1 MKYVDRGKQTGDDNN
16 TITNEIII
24 NALEVATSSGGV
36 LENWGFRVMRE
47 QFSLYKCLEV
57 LERTF
62 ESAGKNSPSVKL

>member
-36 LENWGFRVMRE
+36 LEN
-47 QFSLYKCLEV
+47 
-57 LERTF
+57 
-62 ESAGKNSPSVKL
+62 